1 MTPGTSHFKNVPA
14 MLPPK
19 RRDRFAPLAIAE
31 GAAQENPSIQLF
43 IGDFLTA
50 SRGLGGA
57 A

>member
-1 MTPGTSHFKNVPA
+1 